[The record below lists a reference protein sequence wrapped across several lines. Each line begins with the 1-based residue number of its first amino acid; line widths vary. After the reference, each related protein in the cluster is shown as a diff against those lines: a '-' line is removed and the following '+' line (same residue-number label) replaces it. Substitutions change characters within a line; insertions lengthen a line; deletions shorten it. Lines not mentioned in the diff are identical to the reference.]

1 MTYPMNRMQ
10 DALVGMSEAR
20 KMLGVSHNTM
30 LKIFE
35 REQVKS
41 SVDPLDSRRKYVRRA
56 DVERIKAAGLA
67 VRSLLE
73 DTNLTVRD
81 KAA

>member
-1 MTYPMNRMQ
+1 MQ

-20 KMLGVSHNTM
+20 KILGVSHNTM

-41 SVDPLDSRRKYVRRA
+41 SVDPLDSRRKYVKRV
-56 DVERIKAAGLA
+56 DVERIRAEGHA
-67 VRSLLE
+67 VRSLL
-73 DTNLTVRD
+73 DDAKLSVRD

>member
-1 MTYPMNRMQ
+1 MTYQVNRMQ
-10 DALVGMSEAR
+10 EALVGMSEAR

-56 DVERIKAAGLA
+56 DVERIKAEGLA
-67 VRSLLE
+67 VRSLLA
-73 DTNLTVRD
+73 DVNLSIRD

>member
-1 MTYPMNRMQ
+1 MTYQVNRMQ
-10 DALVGMSEAR
+10 EALVGMSEAR

-56 DVERIKAAGLA
+56 DVERIKAEGLA
-67 VRSLLE
+67 VRSLLA
-73 DTNLTVRD
+73 DVNLSVRD